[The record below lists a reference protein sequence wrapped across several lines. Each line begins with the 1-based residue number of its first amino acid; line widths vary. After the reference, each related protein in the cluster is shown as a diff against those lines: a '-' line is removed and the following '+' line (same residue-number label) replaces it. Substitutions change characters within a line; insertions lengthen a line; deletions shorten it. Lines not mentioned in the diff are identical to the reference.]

1 MFGSLDILKNLCQ
14 DGIRHLKNLNA
25 MEAEDIEIKREED
38 KVIMSLPLEISVDIP
53 EIFSIGDLT
62 SSQEINIY
70 QSCSPEVRDDYFAKK
85 RISGLVSL
93 IIKPA
98 QNFIEADE
106 IILPGLNDALATL
119 SALHMVVLDNPGL
132 IYAPGFR
139 NIIIPVPSTVK
150 LRGEFIYLMLSHVEL
165 FKKDLGWKLGIIFD
179 WKTSERVSNFH
190 VAYLDVP
197 F

>member
-1 MFGSLDILKNLCQ
+1 
-14 DGIRHLKNLNA
+14 

-38 KVIMSLPLEISVDIP
+38 KVIMSLLLEKTVIIP
-53 EIFSIGDLT
+53 DDFSIYGLARKNY
-62 SSQEINIY
+62 ELYIY
-70 QSCSPEVRDDYFAKK
+70 QSFSPEIKDEYFAPKEY
-85 RISGLVSL
+85 SGMASL
-93 IIKPA
+93 KIEPA
-98 QNFIEADE
+98 IDFIDTGE
-106 IILPGLNDALATL
+106 IILPGLGDAMATL
-119 SALHMVVLDNPGL
+119 SALHMIVRDDPGL